1 MKRIVKKLIGLIVI
15 IAILIS
21 FSKMANYR
29 PIAESL
35 IAVGANLSCQKD
47 KIYLD
52 IEIQNNKDNFI
63 LVKGEGNS
71 VRECINFI
79 EKDNGK
85 NLVLKNI
92 RIIYI
97 DESIQNEI
105 LEEIIKYNLIDL
117 NVTVTNKKMQIVDNA
132 KESITEKE
140 YLKIKKSDHAVTLQE
155 IVANLL

>member
-1 MKRIVKKLIGLIVI
+1 MKRIVKKFIVLIVI
-15 IAILIS
+15 VAILIS

-35 IAVGANLSCQKD
+35 IAVGANINYQNNKVL
-47 KIYLD
+47 LD

-63 LVKGEGNS
+63 LVQGEGNTL
-71 VRECINFI
+71 RECIDCI
-79 EKDNGK
+79 EKENGK

-97 DESIQNEI
+97 DNNIQNDI

-117 NVTVTNKKMQIVDNA
+117 NVIVTNKKMQIVNNSNEA
-132 KESITEKE
+132 ITEKE
-140 YLKIKKSDHAVTLQE
+140 YLKVKKSDNAVTLQE